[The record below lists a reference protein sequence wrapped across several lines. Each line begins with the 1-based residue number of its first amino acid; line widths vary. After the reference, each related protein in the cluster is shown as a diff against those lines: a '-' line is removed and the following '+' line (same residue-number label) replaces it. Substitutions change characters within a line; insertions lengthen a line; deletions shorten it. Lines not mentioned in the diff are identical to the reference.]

1 MNDTRIATTSF
12 VRNRI
17 TFGSVCSGIEAA
29 SVAWDRLGWRC
40 AWVAEIEAFPSS
52 VLAQRFPHVP
62 NLGDMTTIA
71 ARILAGEVEAPDVL
85 VGGTPC
91 QAFSVA
97 GLRAGLSDSRGQLT
111 LAFVILANAIDAA
124 RAIRGKPPCV
134 VLWENVP
141 GVLTDK
147 TNAFGHLLGGLAGE
161 DDALVPAGKKWANA
175 GAVFGPERSAAWRLL
190 DAQYFRVAQRRR
202 RCFVIASARDGFDPT
217 AVLFDWQG
225 VRRDS
230 APSRGAWAGA
240 AAGALRSTDGG
251 SDVDHALAGHLQP
264 VVAAPVTRS
273 VERPRGD
280 GLDPL
285 VVCMAHGQGGAEIA
299 EDRAPTLTCNHEAP
313 IACYP
318 VVGAVPCESFAF
330 KASHFTRGKDGAP
343 SAIAPPLSADA
354 DKGDQDTLVCA
365 PRFAVAFSCKD
376 HGADATVECA
386 PTMRAMGFAG
396 SHANGGGQL
405 AVAIGFDSRQ
415 DPVSSEHVAG
425 ALGSGRSQ
433 AQAVCVAIPLQEV
446 GKRTGVSTSDI
457 RAGLGI
463 GDDGDPMFTLQATA
477 QHGVAMCVFDPNQ
490 ITNPNNRSNPTPGL
504 CHTLPAVVT
513 PPVLYGTR
521 MAVRRLTPVECERLQ
536 GFPDG
541 WTAVVY
547 RGKQAADGPRYKAL
561 GNSMAVPC
569 MAFLGRRIAAY
580 FNGELIRGL
589 C

>member
-1 MNDTRIATTSF
+1 
-12 VRNRI
+12 VI

-29 SVAWDRLGWRC
+29 SVAWHALGWRC
-40 AWVAEIEAFPSS
+40 SWVAEIDAFPSA
-52 VLAQRFPHVP
+52 VLVHRYPDVP

-91 QAFSVA
+91 QAFSLA

-141 GVLTDK
+141 GVLSDK

-161 DDALVPAGKKWANA
+161 DDALVPPGLKWSNA
-175 GAVFGPERSAAWRLL
+175 GAVFGPKRAAAWRLL

-230 APSRGAWAGA
+230 APSRGTGAGV

-251 SDVDHALAGHLQP
+251 SDVDHALAGHLVP
-264 VVAAPVTRS
+264 AIAPALTS
-273 VERPRGD
+273 GVERPRGD
-280 GLDPL
+280 GVDPL

-313 IACYP
+313 IAVYAFQPRIARNGRGDMGDVVSALTAQAGETGKGDAAPC
-318 VVGAVPCESFAF
+318 VAIVGAVPCEPFAF
-330 KASHFTRGKDGAP
+330 KASHFTCGKDGAP
-343 SAIAPPLSADA
+343 SPIAPPLSADA

-365 PRFAVAFSCKD
+365 PR
-376 HGADATVECA
+376 
-386 PTMRAMGFAG
+386 
-396 SHANGGGQL
+396 
-405 AVAIGFDSRQ
+405 AI
-415 DPVSSEHVAG
+415 
-425 ALGSGRSQ
+425 
-433 AQAVCVAIPLQEV
+433 
-446 GKRTGVSTSDI
+446 
-457 RAGLGI
+457 
-463 GDDGDPMFTLQATA
+463 
-477 QHGVAMCVFDPNQ
+477 VFDPNQ
-490 ITNPNNRSNPTPGL
+490 ITNPSNRSNPVPEL
-504 CHTLPAVVT
+504 CHTLPASATAPIAVAFQDRFRGDDGRGYARAPAVSIEQVGTLETVKQWHVV
-513 PPVLYGTR
+513 TR
-521 MAVRRLTPVECERLQ
+521 MAVRRLTPRECERLQ
-536 GFPDG
+536 GFPDD

-547 RGKQAADGPRYKAL
+547 RGKGAADGPRYKAL

-580 FNGELIRGL
+580 LNGELLRGL
-589 C
+589 A